1 MIAPG
6 DIWRMLTDFTAVCTA
21 DFGLII
27 PDDGIPGLTRPFD
40 MPVAAYA
47 RDPYVDLDKLTI
59 ALELAP
65 RELHGQRITFEFEL
79 SREMLVDEDGAGIA
93 HCLSTVLDT
102 IRETINMRSLEG
114 VVRGRGPEWHDR
126 PPDLMTKVIGFRQW
140 TVLHGRLL
148 PFGRYPHRPIAPG
161 QPGQWNGSEP
171 VQAVCTV
178 KDHAAPAPAPCH
190 CGWNAY
196 CRFDW
201 KTHALSSPSRS
212 VWGAM
217 LAWGAIQTHA
227 GGLYGAGFRS
237 EWAQPIALA
246 YDPRDRG
253 SVEVEAISVPVAGT
267 SRQVFR
273 RGQEIRHPS
282 DKETVTVI
290 ARANGLVAVPYER
303 LVDYALEHGELLPND
318 LLPDDGWT
326 AR

>member
-114 VVRGRGPEWHDR
+114 VARAGVAR
-126 PPDLMTKVIGFRQW
+126 PP
-140 TVLHGRLL
+140 
-148 PFGRYPHRPIAPG
+148 
-161 QPGQWNGSEP
+161 
-171 VQAVCTV
+171 
-178 KDHAAPAPAPCH
+178 
-190 CGWNAY
+190 
-196 CRFDW
+196 
-201 KTHALSSPSRS
+201 
-212 VWGAM
+212 
-217 LAWGAIQTHA
+217 A
-227 GGLYGAGFRS
+227 G
-237 EWAQPIALA
+237 
-246 YDPRDRG
+246 
-253 SVEVEAISVPVAGT
+253 
-267 SRQVFR
+267 
-273 RGQEIRHPS
+273 
-282 DKETVTVI
+282 
-290 ARANGLVAVPYER
+290 
-303 LVDYALEHGELLPND
+303 
-318 LLPDDGWT
+318 PDDEGHRVPPVDGAARTT
-326 AR
+326 AAVRALPA